1 MTRRISVS
9 DFQTKKDRGQKITM
23 VTSYGY
29 SFAKIVDA
37 CGMDS
42 ILVGDSVANVV
53 MGAKTTKD
61 VTVEQMIYHAAAVN
75 RGVSQSLVV
84 ADLPFCAV
92 HSGIDKAVEAAH
104 RLIGV
109 GCDAVKIEW
118 FDGCLEMIDQLRRED
133 IAVMGHVG
141 LTPQTAEETGGFK
154 VRGKTAEAA
163 YEIYQRA
170 WDQQEHGCFSI
181 VLECVPDRVA
191 SVITKQLKVPTIGIG
206 AGAGCDGQVLVLDDL
221 LGLFEDYHPKFAK
234 QYAQFARDA
243 KRALTAYVKD
253 VQTASFPAKEHSFI
267 IEDEAFQGFLS
278 RIKKA

>member
-1 MTRRISVS
+1 MSARVSIS
-9 DFQTKKDRGQKITM
+9 DLQMKKTQGQKIVM

-29 SFAKIVDA
+29 SFAKIIDA
-37 CGMDS
+37 CGMDA

-53 MGAKTTKD
+53 MGLKTTKT
-61 VTVEQMIYHAAAVN
+61 VTIEQMVYHAAAVN
-75 RGVSQSLVV
+75 RGVNRSLVIG
-84 ADLPFCAV
+84 DLPFSAV
-92 HSGIDKAVEAAH
+92 HGGVDAGLEAAQ

-118 FDGCLEMIDQLRRED
+118 FDGCLAMIAALRANE

-170 WDQQEHGCFSI
+170 LEQEAHGCFAI
-181 VLECVPDRVA
+181 VLECIPDRVA
-191 SVITKQLKVPTIGIG
+191 SVITRRLNVPTIGIG
-206 AGAGCDGQVLVLDDL
+206 AGNQCDGQVLVLDDL

-234 QYAQFARDA
+234 QYAQFAQET
-243 KRALTAYVKD
+243 KRAVTAYMSD
-253 VQTASFPAKEHSFI
+253 VRASQFPEKEQSFFI
-267 IEDEAFQGFLS
+267 GDEAFEGFLTRVKS
-278 RIKKA
+278 A